1 MIETADNNGM
11 TAVHWACHKG
21 YGSVLAK
28 LVSSGGNINS
38 VTQNSSTPLIL
49 ASSSGY
55 IESVSIL
62 LNCAAQKGFISL
74 LYMQYSLCY
83 EYTYFMSF
91 Y

>member
-11 TAVHWACHKG
+11 TALHWACHKG

-49 ASSSGY
+49 ASSCGH
-55 IESVSIL
+55 IEIVSFL
-62 LNCAAQKGFISL
+62 LNCTSQKGLIS
-74 LYMQYSLCY
+74 
-83 EYTYFMSF
+83 FMK
-91 Y
+91 